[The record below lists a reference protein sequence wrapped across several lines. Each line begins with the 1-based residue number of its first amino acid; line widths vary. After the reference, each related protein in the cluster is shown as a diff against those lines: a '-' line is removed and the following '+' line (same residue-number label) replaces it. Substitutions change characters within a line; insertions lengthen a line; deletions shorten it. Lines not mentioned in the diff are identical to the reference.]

1 MPISTFFIRFYC
13 HRKYLNETE
22 REEYSSTAFMY
33 MISVYKERLKAV
45 SSGRNFTPYTTI
57 PTKQMAPSP
66 KTQCLNLVMDLFRCY
81 NRVAKQMPD
90 NLGGLKPVF
99 LDAYKIL
106 TKDEVRLFLL
116 FDD

>member
-1 MPISTFFIRFYC
+1 
-13 HRKYLNETE
+13 
-22 REEYSSTAFMY
+22 
-33 MISVYKERLKAV
+33 
-45 SSGRNFTPYTTI
+45 
-57 PTKQMAPSP
+57 
-66 KTQCLNLVMDLFRCY
+66 MDLFRCY